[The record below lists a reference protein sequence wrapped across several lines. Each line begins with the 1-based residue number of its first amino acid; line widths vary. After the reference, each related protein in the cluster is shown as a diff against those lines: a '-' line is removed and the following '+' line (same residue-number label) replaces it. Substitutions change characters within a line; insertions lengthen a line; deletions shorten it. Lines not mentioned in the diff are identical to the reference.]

1 MAFPDGEDFD
11 RRARRR
17 RDRRMP
23 SPPEENDWSA
33 ESEYRRR
40 PMPYRN
46 RDVKRAMVEGAEP
59 RPSPHRR
66 SREPPFQPDP
76 AAMLVRRPS
85 AVPRRARDPLPY
97 EHTSGTDSRRSSR
110 KGYSPRYY
118 VSTPGSKRSSHT
130 TVSDSDGESSW
141 TPSSQDDDRGR
152 ISVKRFR
159 PPPKAE
165 PPRRARHGGRR
176 PKLAVPLVPEVIER
190 DDEDESD
197 ADDDEE
203 EEEEDESDSEDTEE
217 EEEAGTEPRL
227 RARLRGRRIPEEDI
241 PSRSPSRP
249 RYPADRPRER
259 QYRDPPRSEDHYRPP
274 SSRRCVAQ
282 HCSLLA
288 TNLIL

>member
-1 MAFPDGEDFD
+1 MVFPDGEDFD

-23 SPPEENDWSA
+23 SPPDENDWSA
-33 ESEYRRR
+33 ESDHRRR

-46 RDVKRAMVEGAEP
+46 RDVKRGMAEGTEP
-59 RPSPHRR
+59 RPSPQRR
-66 SREPPFQPDP
+66 SREPSFRSDP

-130 TVSDSDGESSW
+130 TVSDSDEESSW

-152 ISVKRFR
+152 ISVKRR
-159 PPPKAE
+159 PPPKVE
-165 PPRRARHGGRR
+165 PPRRVRHGGRR

-190 DDEDESD
+190 DDEDES
-197 ADDDEE
+197 DEE

-227 RARLRGRRIPEEDI
+227 RERLRGRRIPEEDI

-249 RYPADRPRER
+249 RHPADRPRER
-259 QYRDPPRSEDHYRPP
+259 RYRDPPLSEDHYRPP

-282 HCSLLA
+282 YCSLLA